1 MDGGTI
7 ELGLFDLLL
16 ATLLV
21 ALAGGVSLV
30 LRLGLERR
38 LALAA
43 VRTIVQLYIIGFV
56 LKWVFQVDT
65 PWALLP
71 VIAVMILVAE
81 IGRASCR
88 ERV

>member
-7 ELGLFDLLL
+7 QLSASDLLL

-21 ALAGGVSLV
+21 AVAGGVSFA

-43 VRTIVQLYIIGFV
+43 VRTVVQLYIIGFV

-65 PWALLP
+65 PWALVP
-71 VIAVMILVAE
+71 VIAV
-81 IGRASCR
+81 RAPCWTPLAPCSSADC
-88 ERV
+88 